1 MRRVPRTVVAAGV
14 AALVTVSALAATAAG
29 SSAKTETKP
38 LRIGIVSFLT
48 GPAAPPFGVP
58 ARNGAKVLIDALNRG
73 KAPKPYNRIGIG
85 GRKIQAI
92 YLDENASPDQ
102 NVANYR
108 RLVQDKKVDL
118 VIGYISSE
126 DCLAVGPVADQL
138 RQFTV
143 FFDCGTSQ
151 LFAKPLPYVYRTA
164 GDQSTDAIAAAR
176 YVLALKGKVKSIAG
190 INQNYAWGQD
200 NWATFSAAMK
210 KLDPGVQIKDALF
223 PNIFAGQYSTEISKL
238 LADRPDVIYS
248 SFWGGDL
255 DSLLQQGLPRGLAKS
270 STLVFNAADT
280 ALPELGKN
288 FPAGVVVGA
297 RGPHGV
303 LAPKSNRLN
312 SWIVAA
318 YRARYHAAPVYPVW
332 HIAQA
337 ILGVKAAYEH
347 AMAKYHTKTPTQAQW
362 MASLKGSS
370 FQTPSGTISMQ
381 LSGGHQAVEGN
392 AYGISAGF
400 DSKTG
405 EVRLTKV
412 KSYPAACVDAP
423 NGTSVEAWI
432 GDGFKGA
439 RCP

>member
-1 MRRVPRTVVAAGV
+1 MRRMPRTVAAAGIAV
-14 AALVTVSALAATAAG
+14 LAASTALAATAAG
-29 SSAKTETKP
+29 GTARARAKP
-38 LRIGIVSFLT
+38 IRIGIVSFLS
-48 GPAAPPFGVP
+48 GPAASPFGIP
-58 ARNGAKVLIDALNRG
+58 ARNGATVLIRALNRG
-73 KAPKPYNRIGIG
+73 ALPKPYNKIGIG

-92 YLDENASPDQ
+92 YLDENGSPDQ

-108 RLVQDKKVDL
+108 RLVQEKKVDL

-138 RQFTV
+138 KQFTV

-151 LFAKPLPYVYRTA
+151 LFSKPMPYVFRTA

-200 NWATFSAAMK
+200 NWNTFSAAMK

-223 PNIFAGQYSTEISKL
+223 PNLFAGQYSAEISKL

-270 STLVFNAADT
+270 STLVLTAADT

-288 FPAGVVVGA
+288 FPSGVVVGA
-297 RGPHGV
+297 RGPHGS
-303 LAPKSNRLN
+303 LAPKSNPLN
-312 SWIVAA
+312 RWLVAA
-318 YRARYHAAPVYPVW
+318 YRAKYHTAPVYPVW
-332 HIAQA
+332 HMAQA
-337 ILGVKAAYEH
+337 ILGVKAAYER
-347 AMAKYHTKTPTQAQW
+347 AMVKDHTKVPTQAQW
-362 MASLKGSS
+362 MAALKGLT
-370 FQTPSGTISMQ
+370 FRTPSGTIAMTR
-381 LSGGHQAVEGN
+381 SGGHQAAEGS
-392 AYGISAGF
+392 AYGVSAGF
-400 DSKTG
+400 NPKTG
-405 EVRLTKV
+405 EVSLTKV
-412 KSYPAACVDAP
+412 RTYSAACVDAP
-423 NGTSVEAWI
+423 KSMSVSAWI
-432 GDGFKGA
+432 ASGFKGA